1 MPTETSRRMIEL
13 VHLARNYTRA
23 DGQRVSAVDDVSLIV
38 PEGEFVCLIGP
49 SGCGKSTLLQMIAG
63 LVGPSSGAIV
73 VDGKEIDG
81 PGRERGMVFQRDSVF
96 PWMRVIDNVEYGLKC
111 RGVAAGARRDIA
123 HDYLKRVGLSHVERA
138 WPRELSGGML
148 KRVAIAAVFANGGEV
163 LLLDEPFGALDYVT
177 RRQLQEVLLDLWEE
191 PGRAVPTVVF
201 VTHDVDEAL
210 LLADR
215 IVAMRN
221 GAIVDDIPVGAA
233 RPRDTDTLL
242 LQDMVAI
249 KHRLLG
255 HLGLAHAAR
264 GAAGARG
271 AACPTLRASSSY
283 RFRSSQRLQ
292 SCGRFFPA
300 FIRSRRSRASRW
312 SPDGARCSRGLCLAS
327 PIIGRADWAW
337 PPSPMARRA
346 VTSRHCSPSFPI
358 RLRHWL
364 GSPAGLCLAAFLASL
379 SVLPFPGR
387 PGAAGSFNSRPSF
400 CALCRCSQWCLCSS
414 SGSAPISMDRSCSSP
429 MASG

>member
-1 MPTETSRRMIEL
+1 MPVETSRRMIEL
-13 VHLARNYTRA
+13 VHLVRNYTRA

-123 HDYLKRVGLSHVERA
+123 RDYLKRVGLSHVERA

-221 GAIVDDIPVGAA
+221 GGIVDDIAVGAA

-242 LQDMVAI
+242 LPDMVAI
-249 KHRLLG
+249 KHTLLG
-255 HLGLAHAAR
+255 HLGLTHAAR
-264 GAAGARG
+264 APAGERG
-271 AACPTLRASSSY
+271 AA
-283 RFRSSQRLQ
+283 
-292 SCGRFFPA
+292 
-300 FIRSRRSRASRW
+300 
-312 SPDGARCSRGLCLAS
+312 
-327 PIIGRADWAW
+327 
-337 PPSPMARRA
+337 
-346 VTSRHCSPSFPI
+346 
-358 RLRHWL
+358 
-364 GSPAGLCLAAFLASL
+364 
-379 SVLPFPGR
+379 
-387 PGAAGSFNSRPSF
+387 
-400 CALCRCSQWCLCSS
+400 
-414 SGSAPISMDRSCSSP
+414 
-429 MASG
+429 